1 MNTLL
6 NLGSKAQLNLA
17 QWDLKTFFEN
27 AGDYTQLIGGGFLAL
42 IGTIGVIYGGYLL
55 VKKLMAGQQNQ
66 DSWVKIAAL
75 IIIGGALMATG
86 ASLIFTIA
94 EGGQQT
100 IEDLGGG
107 MVLLQTF
114 TPFL

>member
-17 QWDLKTFFEN
+17 QWDLRSFFEN
-27 AGDYTQLIGGGFLAL
+27 AGDYARVIGGGFLAL
-42 IGTIGVIYGGYLL
+42 LGVIGVIYGGYLL
-55 VKKLMAGQQNQ
+55 IKKLMAGQQNQ

-86 ASLIFTIA
+86 ANLIFTIA
-94 EGGQQT
+94 RGGQRT
-100 IEDLGGG
+100 IEDLGSG

-114 TPFL
+114 MPFL